1 MVTGEAVDNN
11 GAMNVTGCAS
21 AQEFLAATERF
32 RGETPA
38 ITSVI
43 GSVAAGVAGGRQ
55 YESEL
60 WISISDEAGVVVGCA
75 MRTAPFNVT
84 VSNMSLSASSAL
96 ASLLREHDPDRP
108 GIAGPHAVVESLIE
122 LLGLTHR
129 ARLHMEDVVRFL
141 GDLRAPRYPVPG
153 LARAATLQDVE
164 LLEGWFTAFAAESG
178 AAIDDPRTVAH
189 RGISEQR
196 CWLWCVDESAVA
208 VGGHAPVAVTPAGKV
223 GRIGSIYTEPTRRG

>member
-1 MVTGEAVDNN
+1 MD
-11 GAMNVTGCAS
+11 
-21 AQEFLAATERF
+21 L
-32 RGETPA
+32 
-38 ITSVI
+38 
-43 GSVAAGVAGGRQ
+43 
-55 YESEL
+55 
-60 WISISDEAGVVVGCA
+60 ISDEAGVVVGCA
-75 MRTAPFNVT
+75 MRTASFNVT

-108 GIAGPHAVVESLIE
+108 GIAGPRAVVESLIE

-223 GRIGSIYTEPTRRG
+223 GRIGSIYAEPTRRGQGYGSAITHHVATQLLTTCSTVLLYADAANPTSNHIYEELGFAKVAEIIEVKFE